1 MSHDYEALGLVAG
14 LEIHQQLDTATKLFC
29 DCPTGRRA
37 PEASVRSFT
46 RYLHPTRSELGEL
59 DEAALEESRVDR
71 AFEYLA
77 FDTTCLVEEDDEPPH
92 RLDADALEAAMEIA
106 ALLDCTVLD
115 QAHVMRKIVVDGSNT
130 SGFQR
135 SALLATDGEIRTD
148 HGPVGIDDLLLEE
161 ESAARIEERDDGVVY
176 GLDRLGIPL
185 VEIGTEPD
193 IRSPA
198 QAKAAAER
206 IGMLLRS
213 TGTVKRG
220 LGTIRQDVNVSIAD
234 GARVELKGVQ
244 RLEDIEDIVANEVAR
259 QVELLEIA
267 AELRDRDAT
276 VAEPRPVT
284 DVFTDTDSGVIAG
297 AETVM
302 AVRLEGFDGLLG
314 REIQPDRRLGT
325 ELSDHAKRHGAG
337 GIFHTD
343 ELPAYGVTEAEVEA
357 LRDAVGAREARS
369 ASNGASSAEQSRSR
383 DGDAVS
389 RDDEDGQRSSSNHS
403 TDRSSGRRGG
413 EPASNGT
420 AEPSRGPRED
430 GNEPRAGD
438 AVAIVAADAE
448 VAEGAIQA
456 VADRAEV
463 AVAAVPEETR
473 GANEDGTSRYLRPL
487 PGAARMYPETDV
499 PPVEPDPT
507 AVDPPELLTEKVERY
522 RAAYGL
528 DAGLAE
534 QVAYGEYMPTFE
546 AAVER
551 GVDPTTA
558 AGTLE
563 STLTELRR
571 DDVPVETLSERH
583 LLDVLELVEADELP
597 NEGIGPVI
605 STLAEAPDLD
615 AEAAMDEAGVGG
627 VDREAVRDVVVEVVE
642 RNADQVEAAGMG
654 AFSGLMGECMGQ
666 LRGKADGE
674 VVSELL
680 REEIG
685 KRA

>member
-1 MSHDYEALGLVAG
+1 MSHDYEELGLVAG

-29 DCPTGRRA
+29 NCPTERRE
-37 PEASVRSFT
+37 PEASPRSFT
-46 RYLHPTRSELGEL
+46 RYLHPTKSELGEL

-71 AFEYLA
+71 EFEYLA

-92 RLDADALEAAMEIA
+92 RLDREALAAAMEIA
-106 ALLDCTVLD
+106 TLMDCAVVD

-135 SALLATDGEIRTD
+135 SALLATDGEIRTAD
-148 HGPVGIDDLLLEE
+148 GPVGIDDLLLEE
-161 ESAARIEERDDGVVY
+161 ESAARIEAHDGGVVY

-185 VEIGTEPD
+185 VEIGTKPD
-193 IRSPA
+193 IRSPD

-213 TGTVKRG
+213 TGKVKRG

-244 RLEDIEDIVANEVAR
+244 SLDDIDDIVEHEVGR

-267 AELRDRDAT
+267 ADLRGRDAA
-276 VAEPRPVT
+276 VAEPDPVT
-284 DVFTDTDSGVIAG
+284 AVFDDTDSGVLAG

-325 ELSDHAKRHGAG
+325 ELSDHATRHGAG

-357 LRDAVGAREARS
+357 LRDAVDAGA
-369 ASNGASSAEQSRSR
+369 
-383 DGDAVS
+383 D
-389 RDDEDGQRSSSNHS
+389 
-403 TDRSSGRRGG
+403 
-413 EPASNGT
+413 
-420 AEPSRGPRED
+420 
-430 GNEPRAGD
+430 D
-438 AVAIVAADAE
+438 AVAIVAADAA
-448 VAEGAIQA
+448 VAEQAIAA

-463 AVAAVPEETR
+463 AIREVPEETR
-473 GANEDGTSRYLRPL
+473 GANADGTSRYLRPL

-499 PPVEPDPT
+499 PPVEPDPPE
-507 AVDPPELLTEKVERY
+507 VEPPELLTEKVDRY
-522 RAAYGL
+522 QAEYGL

-534 QVAYGEYMPTFE
+534 QVAYGEHMPTFE
-546 AAVER
+546 AAVDR

-571 DDVPVETLSERH
+571 DDVTVDRLTERH
-583 LLDVLELVEADELP
+583 LRSVLELVEAGDLP
-597 NEGIGPVI
+597 NEGIGPVL
-605 STLAEAPDLD
+605 STLAGDPDLD
-615 AEAAMDEAGVGG
+615 ADAAMDEAGVGG

-642 RNADQVEAAGMG
+642 RNADQIDAEGMG
-654 AFSGLMGECMGQ
+654 AFSGLMGECMGE

-674 VVSELL
+674 IVSELL

-685 KRA
+685 KRTA